1 MSVRQRFMCQ
11 VLGSVLVS
19 GFMHPALAQGG
30 NVDASDAAVLAGV
43 LQDLGYRAM
52 LSTDSSGDP
61 LIRSSAD
68 GSEFSIFFYGCSS
81 GQACKAIQFSKGYDM
96 ATGMS
101 LEQVNE
107 WNREYRFGKVYLDDE
122 ADPFI
127 EMDVNLDFGG
137 VAREN
142 FADTFDWW
150 LVTTREFE
158 AFIGW

>member
-1 MSVRQRFMCQ
+1 MNLIPSRPLLAIALICGISSPVA
-11 VLGSVLVS
+11 
-19 GFMHPALAQGG
+19 ALAANLDAG
-30 NVDASDAAVLAGV
+30 NATELVDL

-52 LSTDSSGDP
+52 LTTDSSGDP
-61 LIRSSAD
+61 LILSSAD
-68 GSEFSIFFYGCSS
+68 GSDFSIFFYGCTN
-81 GQACKAIQFSKGYDM
+81 GQSCKAIQFSKGYDM
-96 ATGMS
+96 DQGMS
-101 LEQVNE
+101 LEQVNT
-107 WNREYRFGKVYLDDE
+107 WNRDYRFGKVYLDDE

-158 AFIGW
+158 AFINW